1 MFLSKETDLYS
12 KAQNNTLDNNV
23 EHYFKNIEDVVRKKI
38 HFYQQFARKI
48 HRFKKVLK
56 EEEEIHSK
64 VRSTFYY

>member
-1 MFLSKETDLYS
+1 MEAIVK
-12 KAQNNTLDNNV
+12 
-23 EHYFKNIEDVVRKKI
+23 KKI
-38 HFYQQFARKI
+38 YLYQQFAKKL

>member
-1 MFLSKETDLYS
+1 M
-12 KAQNNTLDNNV
+12 DNYLV
-23 EHYFKNIEDVVRKKI
+23 EIEGIVKQKI
-38 HFYQQFARKI
+38 YQYQQFAKKI